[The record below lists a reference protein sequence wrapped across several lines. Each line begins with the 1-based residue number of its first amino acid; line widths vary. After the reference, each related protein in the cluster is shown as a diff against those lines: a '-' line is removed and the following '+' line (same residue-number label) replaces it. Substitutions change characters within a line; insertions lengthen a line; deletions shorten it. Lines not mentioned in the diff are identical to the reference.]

1 MKYFFLS
8 YIFAAAIIVSAFGF
22 RGSKSELPP
31 LEIIPDMDNQ
41 AKIKYQASSDFFA
54 DGRGARLPVKGTLPM
69 GFESPAI
76 PAADAVDNPKA
87 KPARVAFTSGL
98 DYYNTGKFGDFYG
111 DGLPKEITGDPVVY
125 NEAFLKRG
133 EQRFGIHC
141 AICHGASANGK
152 GVTSKY
158 GILTAFNFQQPG
170 NMDPANAAAY
180 RADGAIFDV
189 ITNGKGLMGSYGGN
203 ITLRDRWAIVA
214 YIRSLQLA
222 AKESGVTLPLQ

>member
-31 LEIIPDMDNQ
+31 LEIIPDMDHQ
-41 AKIKYQASSDFFA
+41 AKVKYQATSEFFA
-54 DGRGARLPVKGTLPM
+54 DGRGARMPVKGTLPM
-69 GFESPAI
+69 GFEIPAK
-76 PAADAVDNPKA
+76 PAADGA

-98 DYYNTGKFGDFYG
+98 GYYDTGKEGDFYG
-111 DGLPKEITGDPVVY
+111 DGLPKEITGDPAVF
-125 NEAFLKRG
+125 NDAFLKRG

-141 AICHGASANGK
+141 AICHGASGNGK

-170 NMDPANAAAY
+170 NTDPANAAAY

-189 ITNGKGLMGSYGGN
+189 ITNGKGLMGGYGGN
-203 ITLRDRWAIVA
+203 VTLRDRWAIVA

>member
-8 YIFAAAIIVSAFGF
+8 YLFVAAILVSAFGF

-31 LEIIPDMDNQ
+31 LEIIPDMDQQ
-41 AKIKYQASSDFFA
+41 AKIKYQAASDFFS
-54 DGRGARLPVKGTLPM
+54 DGRGARLRVKNTVPM
-69 GFESPAI
+69 GFDIPTK
-76 PAADAVDNPKA
+76 PAADGA
-87 KPARVAFTSGL
+87 KPARVAFSNGL
-98 DYYNTGKFGDFYG
+98 SYYDTGKMGDFYG
-111 DGLPKEITGDPVVY
+111 DGLPTEITGDAAVF
-125 NEAFLKRG
+125 NDLFIKRG
-133 EQRFGIHC
+133 EQRYGIHC
-141 AICHGASANGK
+141 AICHGASGNGK

-170 NMDPANAAAY
+170 NTDPANAAAF

-189 ITNGKGLMGSYGGN
+189 ITNGKGLMGGYGGN

-222 AKESGVTLPLQ
+222 AKESGATLQ

>member
-8 YIFAAAIIVSAFGF
+8 YLFVGAIIVSAFGF

-31 LEIIPDMDNQ
+31 LEIIPDMDHQ
-41 AKIKYQASSDFFA
+41 AKIKYQATSEFFA
-54 DGRGARLPVKGTLPM
+54 DGRGARLPVKGTVPM
-69 GFESPAI
+69 GFDI
-76 PAADAVDNPKA
+76 PAVAAVDAKA
-87 KPARVAFTSGL
+87 AKAAPARVAFTSGL
-98 DYYNTGKFGDFYG
+98 DYYSTGKVGDFYG
-111 DGLPKEITGDPVVY
+111 DGLPEEITGDKNVF
-125 NEAFLKRG
+125 NEDFIKRG
-133 EQRFGIHC
+133 EQRYNINC
-141 AICHGASANGK
+141 AICHGVSGNGK

-170 NMDPANAAAY
+170 NLDPANAAAY

-214 YIRSLQLA
+214 YIRSLQIA
-222 AKESGVTLPLQ
+222 ARESKVTLPLQ

>member
-8 YIFAAAIIVSAFGF
+8 YIFVGAIIVSAFGF

-31 LEIIPDMDNQ
+31 IEVFPDMDHQ
-41 AKIKYQASSDFFA
+41 AKIKYQAASEFFA
-54 DGRGARLPVKGTLPM
+54 DGRGARLPVKNTVPM
-69 GFESPAI
+69 GFEI
-76 PAADAVDNPKA
+76 PTKAAANGA
-87 KPARVAFTSGL
+87 KPARFGFTNGL
-98 DYYNTGKFGDFYG
+98 DYYNTGKMGDFYG
-111 DGLPKEITGDPVVY
+111 DGLPVEITSDASVF

-133 EQRFGIHC
+133 EQRYNIHC
-141 AICHGASANGK
+141 AICHGTSGNGK

-170 NMDPANAAAY
+170 NTDPANAAAF

-203 ITLRDRWAIVA
+203 ITVRDRWAIVA
-214 YIRSLQLA
+214 YIRALQLA
-222 AKESGVTLPLQ
+222 AKESGATLQ

>member
-8 YIFAAAIIVSAFGF
+8 YIFVGAIIVSAFGF

-31 LEIIPDMDNQ
+31 IEVFPDMDHQ
-41 AKIKYQASSDFFA
+41 AKIKYQAASDFFA
-54 DGRGARLPVKGTLPM
+54 DGRGARLPVKNTVPM
-69 GFESPAI
+69 GFEI
-76 PAADAVDNPKA
+76 PAKAAANGA
-87 KPARVAFTSGL
+87 KPARFGFTNGL
-98 DYYNTGKFGDFYG
+98 DYYNTGKMGDFYG
-111 DGLPKEITGDPVVY
+111 DGLPVEITSDASVF

-133 EQRFGIHC
+133 EQRYNIHC
-141 AICHGASANGK
+141 AICHGTSGNGK

-170 NMDPANAAAY
+170 NTDPANAAAF

-203 ITLRDRWAIVA
+203 ITVRDRWAIVA
-214 YIRSLQLA
+214 YIRALQLA
-222 AKESGVTLPLQ
+222 AKESGATLQ

>member
-8 YIFAAAIIVSAFGF
+8 YIFVGAIIVSAFGF

-31 LEIIPDMDNQ
+31 IEVFPDMDHQ
-41 AKIKYQASSDFFA
+41 AKVKYQAASEFFA

-69 GFESPAI
+69 GFEIPSK
-76 PAADAVDNPKA
+76 PAADGP
-87 KPARVAFTSGL
+87 KPARVAFSSGL
-98 DYYNTGKFGDFYG
+98 DYYNTGKIGDFYG
-111 DGLPKEITGDPVVY
+111 DGLPAEITGDPSVF
-125 NEAFLKRG
+125 NAEFIKRG
-133 EQRFGIHC
+133 EQRYNINC
-141 AICHGASANGK
+141 AICHGASGNGK

-158 GILTAFNFQQPG
+158 GILTAFNFQQAG
-170 NMDPANAAAY
+170 NLDPANAAAY

>member
-8 YIFAAAIIVSAFGF
+8 YLFVIAVLVSAFGF

-31 LEIIPDMDNQ
+31 LEILPDMDQQ

-54 DGRGARLPVKGTLPM
+54 DGRGARLRVKNTVPM
-69 GFESPAI
+69 GFEI
-76 PAADAVDNPKA
+76 PAKAAADGA
-87 KPARVAFTSGL
+87 KPARVAFTNGL
-98 DYYNTGKFGDFYG
+98 SYYDTGKMGDFYG
-111 DGLPKEITGDPVVY
+111 DGLPAEITGDATVF
-125 NEAFLKRG
+125 NELFIKRG
-133 EQRFGIHC
+133 EQRYAIHC
-141 AICHGASANGK
+141 AICHGASGNGK

-170 NMDPANAAAY
+170 NTEPANAAAF

-189 ITNGKGLMGSYGGN
+189 ITNGKGLMGGYGGN

-222 AKESGVTLPLQ
+222 AKESGATLQ